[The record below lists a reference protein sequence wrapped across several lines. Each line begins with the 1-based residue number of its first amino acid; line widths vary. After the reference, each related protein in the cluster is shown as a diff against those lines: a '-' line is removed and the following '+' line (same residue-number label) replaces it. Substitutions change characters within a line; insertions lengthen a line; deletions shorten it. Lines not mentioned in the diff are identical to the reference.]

1 MDLFLQHSTRKGT
14 VKLARVTV
22 AKFGG
27 SALGID
33 GILIP
38 KVIDRIK
45 QIIDQ
50 NTKVVAVFSAPV
62 IDYEKRASSMTD
74 VAIHIGKSYASSNPV
89 EIEVFRQVYEQIAA
103 KYLSN
108 KKYYNEFIHNLE
120 NFNRQVIISLKQA
133 AENRRFVDVIR
144 SRTLAYSGEITMSY
158 LMDYVMRSFGIR
170 SDHVDIERWPIITD
184 DNFEAANF
192 MLGESRHNSSH
203 LIDLVE
209 HNEVVAIGGFIGRTI
224 DGLETTYER
233 GGSDRTAADTAILL
247 HDHYKTKID
256 FEKDNAVLSADPRIV
271 KDNLQYV
278 KYLSYNEARLAG
290 MFGMKILDPVAI
302 RAMDGSNLD
311 IAIVI
316 TDMTNPSNITIIQQ
330 DITTA
335 AMTDNQ
341 EEYNNNLV
349 KIVTGRR
356 NCAIV
361 RMESIAASYI
371 IASLEKDKQYHDFVK
386 LSPYRIDHA
395 EITRILFLDADY
407 VRRPERHFRAYD
419 PKVEIVYERGVV
431 TLIGD
436 LMWRMPKIASVAS
449 STVGEHDI
457 NILNLDAQE
466 ETSRILIIVED
477 KGSNVGDAVKAIH
490 AKRTKIHNSSSIR
503 T

>member
-1 MDLFLQHSTRKGT
+1 MTL
-14 VKLARVTV
+14 VTI

-27 SALGID
+27 SALGVD

-38 KVIDRIK
+38 KVVNRIK

-50 NTKVVAVFSAPV
+50 NTKVVAVFSAPIV
-62 IDYEKRASSMTD
+62 DYEKKVSSMTD
-74 VAIHIGKSYASSNPV
+74 VAIRIGKNYASSNPV
-89 EIEVFRQVYEQIAA
+89 EIEILRLVYEQIAV
-103 KYLSN
+103 KHISN
-108 KKYYNEFIHNLE
+108 EKYYNEFIQNLE
-120 NFNRQVIISLKQA
+120 KFNRQVIVSLKQA
-133 AENRRFVDVIR
+133 AENRRFVDVVR

-158 LMDYVMRSFGIR
+158 LMDYVMRSHGIK
-170 SDHVDIERWPIITD
+170 SDHVDIQRWPIITD

-192 MLGESRHNSSH
+192 MLGESMHNRSH

-209 HNEVVAIGGFIGRTI
+209 HDEVVAIGGFIGKT
-224 DGLETTYER
+224 
-233 GGSDRTAADTAILL
+233 
-247 HDHYKTKID
+247 DHYQIKID

-302 RAMDGSNLD
+302 REIDNSNLD
-311 IAIVI
+311 IPIVI
-316 TDMTNPSNITIIQQ
+316 TDMTDPRNTTIIQQ
-330 DITTA
+330 DITTIAA
-335 AMTDNQ
+335 AMDDNQ
-341 EEYNNNLV
+341 GEYSNNLV

-371 IASLEKDKQYHDFVK
+371 IASLEKDKQYHEFVK
-386 LSPYRIDHA
+386 LSPYKIDRG
-395 EITRILFLDADY
+395 EITRLLFLDGDY
-407 VRRPERHFRAYD
+407 VRRHERHFRAYD

-436 LMWRMPKIASVAS
+436 LMWRMPKIASTAS

-477 KGSNVGDAVKAIH
+477 KGTNVGDAVKAIH
-490 AKRTKIHNSSSIR
+490 TKRIKVNSNNI